1 LRFWS
6 KYNFNQMKAK
16 DVVVIF
22 QSNYA
27 DEVYDRKA
35 RAVTMFL
42 EDRPEGFSYNELKE
56 ITQITVI
63 GCHSELCPL

>member
-1 LRFWS
+1 
-6 KYNFNQMKAK
+6 MKAK